1 MRRRYLGAALALA
14 LATALGVVSL
24 APTAGAGTTRTYIVL
39 YKQLA
44 VAGDAAAKIQAAGG
58 TLVASYPQ
66 IGVTIVRS
74 SNDSFS
80 VALKKKDLKIQ
91 GVSATDRFGVQAPDL
106 AQQGSGAPSDDPSV
120 TTTWGDSLSNRQWD
134 MTQIQVPDAH
144 AINTGTGVLVGDIDT
159 GIDFTNPDLQANI
172 DVANSANCVS
182 GTAVQ
187 GTAAQDDNGHGTHT
201 AGIIAAP
208 ANGKGIVGVA
218 PGATIAA
225 IKAGNS
231 DGFFFPEA
239 VICSFMWAGT
249 HGIDVTNNS
258 YFADPWYFNCK
269 NDPEQRAIWWAEQRA
284 IRFAQQNGTL
294 VIAAEG
300 NFADDLA
307 HPTLDDQS
315 PDDTTPIENRAVTNA
330 CIDIPAEI
338 PGVVSVTASGNR
350 VQKSFYSSYG
360 IGVTD
365 VIAPGGDTVLFDSS
379 TDVPNGRVLST
390 WPQALPATCAL
401 ARRVFDTDGTLYCY
415 QQGTSMAAP
424 HAVGVAALIMSRYP
438 GMSSNGV
445 AAMLLNTADP
455 LACPDVAQYAF
466 FPSVNNDAPQLCTGG
481 PAYNSFN
488 GHGQVNALTAVGG

>member
-1 MRRRYLGAALALA
+1 
-14 LATALGVVSL
+14 VSL

-44 VAGDAAAKIQAAGG
+44 VAGDAAAKIQSAGG

-66 IGVTIVRS
+66 IGVTIARS
-74 SNDSFS
+74 SNDGF
-80 VALKKKDLKIQ
+80 ATTMKKDLRIQ
-91 GVSATDRFGVQAPDL
+91 GVSATDRFGIQAPDL
-106 AQQGSGAPSDDPSV
+106 AQQGSGATLDDPSV
-120 TTTWGDSLSNRQWD
+120 TTTWGDTLSNRQWD
-134 MTQIQVPDAH
+134 MTQIQVPEAH

-172 DVANSANCVS
+172 DVANSANCLS
-182 GTAVQ
+182 GAPVQ

-201 AGIIAAP
+201 AGTIVAA
-208 ANGKGIVGVA
+208 ANGHGIVGVA
-218 PGATIAA
+218 PGAKIAA

-231 DGFFFPEA
+231 AGFFFPEA
-239 VICSFMWAGT
+239 VICSFVWAGT
-249 HGIDVTNNS
+249 HRIDVTNNS
-258 YFADPWYFNCK
+258 YFADPWYLNCK
-269 NDPEQRAIWWAEQRA
+269 NDPEQRAIWLAEQRA

-315 PDDTTPIENRAVTNA
+315 PDDTTPVKDRAVTNA

-365 VIAPGGDTVLFDSS
+365 VIAPGGDSILFDASA
-379 TDVPNGRVLST
+379 DVPNGRVLST
-390 WPQALPATCAL
+390 WPQSL
-401 ARRVFDTDGTLYCY
+401 AGDCPRPVVDTDGTTYCY
-415 QQGTSMAAP
+415 LQGTSMAAP

-438 GMSSNGV
+438 GMSANGV

-455 LACPDVAQYAF
+455 LACPDTAQYAF
-466 FPSVNNDAPQLCTGG
+466 FPSVNNGAPQTCTGG

-488 GHGQVNALTAVGG
+488 GHGEVNALTAVGG

>member
-1 MRRRYLGAALALA
+1 MRRRYLGAAVALA
-14 LATALGVVSL
+14 LATALGVVAL
-24 APTAGAGTTRTYIVL
+24 APTAGAGTTRTYVVL

-44 VAGDAAAKIQAAGG
+44 VTGDAAARVQAAGG

-66 IGVTIVRS
+66 IGVTIARS
-74 SNDSFS
+74 SNDGF
-80 VALKKKDLKIQ
+80 AATMKKDLRIQ
-91 GVSATDRFGVQAPDL
+91 GVSATNQFGIQAPDL
-106 AQQGSGAPSDDPSV
+106 AQQRSGATSDDPSV
-120 TTTWGDSLSNRQWD
+120 AATWGDSLSNRQWD

-172 DVANSANCVS
+172 DVGNSANCVS

-187 GTAAQDDNGHGTHT
+187 GTAAQDNNGHGTHT
-201 AGIIAAP
+201 AGIIAAA
-208 ANGKGIVGVA
+208 ANGIGIVGVA
-218 PGATIAA
+218 PGASIAA
-225 IKAGNS
+225 IKAGNA
-231 DGFFFPEA
+231 DGYFFPEA
-239 VICSFMWAGT
+239 VICAFMWAGT

-258 YFADPWYFNCK
+258 YFADPWYLNCK
-269 NDPEQRAIWWAEQRA
+269 DDPEQRAIWMAEQRA
-284 IRFAQQNGTL
+284 IGFAQQSGTL

-315 PDDTTPIENRAVTNA
+315 PDDTTPVVNRAVTNA

-365 VIAPGGDTVLFDSS
+365 VIAPGGDTILFDASA
-379 TDVPNGRVLST
+379 DVPNGRVLST
-390 WPQALPATCAL
+390 WPQTLVDNCLP
-401 ARRVFDTDGTLYCY
+401 ARRVVDSDGTLYCY

-424 HAVGVAALIMSRYP
+424 HAVGVAALITSRYP
-438 GMSSNGV
+438 GMSANGV

-455 LACPDVAQYAF
+455 LACPDTAQYAF
-466 FPSVNNDAPQLCTGG
+466 FPSVNNDAPQTCTGG

>member
-44 VAGDAAAKIQAAGG
+44 VAGDAAAKIQSAGG

-66 IGVTIVRS
+66 IGVTIARS
-74 SNDSFS
+74 SNDGF
-80 VALKKKDLKIQ
+80 ATTMKKDLRIQ
-91 GVSATDRFGVQAPDL
+91 GVSATDRFGIQAPDL
-106 AQQGSGAPSDDPSV
+106 AQQGSGATLDDPSV
-120 TTTWGDSLSNRQWD
+120 TTTWGDTLSNRQWD
-134 MTQIQVPDAH
+134 MTQIQVPEAH

-172 DVANSANCVS
+172 DVANSANCLS
-182 GTAVQ
+182 GAPVQ

-201 AGIIAAP
+201 AGTIVAA
-208 ANGKGIVGVA
+208 ANGHGIVGVA
-218 PGATIAA
+218 PGAKIAA

-231 DGFFFPEA
+231 AGFFFPEA
-239 VICSFMWAGT
+239 VICSFVWAGT
-249 HGIDVTNNS
+249 HRIDVTNNS
-258 YFADPWYFNCK
+258 YFADPWYLNCK
-269 NDPEQRAIWWAEQRA
+269 NDPEQRAIWLAEQRA

-315 PDDTTPIENRAVTNA
+315 PDDTTPVKDRAVTNA

-365 VIAPGGDTVLFDSS
+365 VIAPGGDSILFDASA
-379 TDVPNGRVLST
+379 DVPNGRVLST
-390 WPQALPATCAL
+390 WPQSL
-401 ARRVFDTDGTLYCY
+401 AGDCPRPVVDTDGTTYCY
-415 QQGTSMAAP
+415 LQGTSMAAP

-438 GMSSNGV
+438 GMSANGV

-455 LACPDVAQYAF
+455 LACPDTAQYAF
-466 FPSVNNDAPQLCTGG
+466 FPSVNNGAPQTCTGG

-488 GHGQVNALTAVGG
+488 GHGEVNALTAVGG

>member
-1 MRRRYLGAALALA
+1 MRRRYFGAALALA
-14 LATALGVVSL
+14 LSAALGVVAL

-44 VAGDAAAKIQAAGG
+44 VAGDAAARIQ
-58 TLVASYPQ
+58 SPE
-66 IGVTIVRS
+66 
-74 SNDSFS
+74 
-80 VALKKKDLKIQ
+80 
-91 GVSATDRFGVQAPDL
+91 
-106 AQQGSGAPSDDPSV
+106 
-120 TTTWGDSLSNRQWD
+120 
-134 MTQIQVPDAH
+134 AH

-182 GTAVQ
+182 GAPVQ

-208 ANGKGIVGVA
+208 ANGIGIVGVA
-218 PGATIAA
+218 PGASIAA

-231 DGFFFPEA
+231 AGFFFPPA

-258 YFADPWYFNCK
+258 YFADPWYLNCK
-269 NDPEQRAIWWAEQRA
+269 NDPEQRAIWMAEQRA
-284 IRFAQQNGTL
+284 IKFAQQNGVL

-307 HPTLDDQS
+307 HPTLDQQS
-315 PDDTTPIENRAVTNA
+315 PDDTTPILDRAVTNA

-365 VIAPGGDTVLFDSS
+365 VIAPGGDTVLFDQSA
-379 TDVPNGRVLST
+379 DVPNGRVLST
-390 WPQALPATCAL
+390 WPQALPQTCLAT
-401 ARRVFDTDGTLYCY
+401 RQVFENGTLYCY
-415 QQGTSMAAP
+415 QQGPSMAAP
-424 HAVGVAALIMSRYP
+424 HAVGVAPLIMSRYP
-438 GMSSNGV
+438 GMSANGV
-445 AAMLLNTADP
+445 TAMLQNTADP
-455 LACPDVAQYAF
+455 LACPDTAQYAF
-466 FPSVNNDAPQLCTGG
+466 FPSVNNGAPQVCTGG
-481 PAYNSFN
+481 PGYNSFN

>member
-1 MRRRYLGAALALA
+1 MVRGLRVTASFAAAVMTCA
-14 LATALGVVSL
+14 ATAFGLASPVVYASSG
-24 APTAGAGTTRTYIVL
+24 TAQTYVVL
-39 YKQLA
+39 YAAQALP
-44 VAGDAAAKIQAAGG
+44 GDAAVQVQAAGG
-58 TLVASYPQ
+58 TVVAAYPE
-66 IGVTIVRS
+66 IGVVIARS
-74 SNDSFS
+74 TATSFTQQVKNDVG
-80 VALKKKDLKIQ
+80 VAGVTATGAFASGLKEREP
-91 GVSATDRFGVQAPDL
+91 AANE
-106 AQQGSGAPSDDPSV
+106 GSGGEHPPSLADQ
-120 TTTWGDSLSNRQWD
+120 QWD
-134 MTQIQVPDAH
+134 MTQIQVPEAH

-172 DVANSANCVS
+172 DVVNSANCVS
-182 GTAVQ
+182 GLAVQ

-201 AGIIAAP
+201 AGIIAAA
-208 ANGKGIVGVA
+208 ANGIGIVGVA
-218 PGATIAA
+218 PGASIAA

-231 DGFFFPEA
+231 AGFFFPEA

-258 YFADPWYFNCK
+258 YFADPWYLNCK
-269 NDPEQRAIWWAEQRA
+269 NDPEQRAIWMAEQRA
-284 IRFAQQNGTL
+284 IKFAQQNGVL

-307 HPTLDDQS
+307 HPTLDQQS
-315 PDDTTPIENRAVTNA
+315 PDDTTPILDRAVTNA

-365 VIAPGGDTVLFDSS
+365 VIAPGGDTILFDQSAN
-379 TDVPNGRVLST
+379 VPNGRVLST
-390 WPQALPATCAL
+390 WPQLLPQTCA
-401 ARRVFDTDGTLYCY
+401 ATRQVFENGTLYCY

-438 GMSSNGV
+438 GMSANGV
-445 AAMLLNTADP
+445 TAMLQNTADP
-455 LACPDVAQYAF
+455 LACPDTAQYAF
-466 FPSVNNDAPQLCTGG
+466 FPSVNNGAPQVCTGG
-481 PAYNSFN
+481 PGYNSFN